1 MNLGYRGRLFF
12 ISLVLT
18 LLVVGVSGF
27 YLNQSL
33 KEWVEQHVSAE
44 LSRHGRTAQLL
55 LRGAGESGGAIEA
68 LADDLSEATGSRV
81 EVFGSK
87 GELLGDSLRDRGQLR
102 LVPPLDDVSMES
114 WRAQIASRGEYSA
127 TVLESPGE
135 PESVQVVRPWGSLER
150 GGYVR
155 LSVPLSEVDALKRRV
170 RLLLFIAA
178 GLGLVVAVLMS
189 GLASYLMS
197 RTLRELILQVQ
208 RMLHAGDSPIL
219 GYNNQP
225 VEERV
230 GATRRSDG
238 EELETMRSIT
248 QLSRELS
255 SRVEVLGRERDEFRL
270 ILESMDEGVLALD
283 RSQCVRL
290 MNRAAREMFEP
301 QLALFDQSRLSEQ
314 HVTDLI
320 RVPVFLDLLEEANR
334 GRKSMAEF
342 RLSGPPERQVVAHV
356 TPQRGGGAVLVL
368 HDVSELRKLE
378 RVRKDFIAN
387 VSHELRTPVSVI
399 MLNSETL
406 MEDAELLASSRH
418 ARRFVEGMHRN
429 AERLS
434 RLISDLLDISRLEA
448 GRFRLE
454 KEPISVLGA
463 ALRVMDTLEDRAEG
477 KGQEMD
483 TDIDVGLL
491 VFADAKALDQM
502 LFNLVDNAIKYA
514 PEGGKIV
521 VRARAMEVESERE
534 RDYVRIEVCDDG
546 PGLSAQHRARIFE
559 RFYRVDEGRA
569 RDVGGTGLG
578 LSIVKHFAEA
588 LGGRVGVMPNKPV
601 GSIFWMRL
609 PRAQKHD
616 EVAIEV
622 AQPVEV
628 TTAAAHE
635 LTYVEGHEAA
645 RGRRGEEE

>member
-33 KEWVEQHVSAE
+33 KGWVEHHVSAE
-44 LSRHGRTAQLL
+44 LSRHASTAQLL
-55 LRGAGESGGAIEA
+55 MKRGNAASVPELDA
-68 LADDLSEATGSRV
+68 LADALSEATRSRV
-81 EVFGSK
+81 EIFDER
-87 GELLGDSLRDRGQLR
+87 GELRGDSSLEVNEIGLIAR
-102 LVPPLDDVSMES
+102 LDEES
-114 WRAQIASRGEYSA
+114 VGAWRVQIDAKGEYSD
-127 TVLESPGE
+127 TVLGRPGE
-135 PESVQVVRPWGSLER
+135 PESVQMVRAWQAR
-150 GGYVR
+150 GEAASGYVR

-170 RLLLFIAA
+170 RLLLLVAA

-189 GLASYLMS
+189 GLAAYLMS

-208 RMLHAGDSPIL
+208 RMIHAGESPIL
-219 GYNNQP
+219 GFQQAL
-225 VEERV
+225 EESS
-230 GATRRSDG
+230 GGQDG
-238 EELETMRSIT
+238 EKWLVGGADLETMSSIT

-255 SRVEVLGRERDEFRL
+255 SSVEVLGRERDEFRL

-320 RVPVFLDLLEEANR
+320 RVPVFLDLLEEAKR

-406 MEDAELLASSRH
+406 MQDEELLGSSRH

-454 KEPISVLGA
+454 KEPVSVLGA

-483 TDIDVGLL
+483 TDIDVRLL
-491 VFADAKALDQM
+491 VFVDAKALDQM

-514 PEGGKIV
+514 PQGGKIV
-521 VRARAMEVESERE
+521 VRARALEVMESERE

-628 TTAAAHE
+628 ATAAEHE
-635 LTYVEGHEAA
+635 LTYVG
-645 RGRRGEEE
+645 GEQEE